1 MDNYYSP
8 TIVIG
13 MYLNRDGSSRPPHSL
28 DTYFEKVR
36 PDVSSEADAVTTWS
50 YAVDHYGRVM
60 RYITE
65 HYANEQD
72 AVNRFRELFLQNFN
86 YIKDISFDMRR
97 FVDILSNN
105 RIVERKEPV
114 FYEDEEPVLYGPQ
127 EPPPDAP

>member
-1 MDNYYSP
+1 
-8 TIVIG
+8 
-13 MYLNRDGSSRPPHSL
+13 MYLNRDGTSRPPHSL

-36 PDVSSEADAVTTWS
+36 FDVSSEADAVTNWS
-50 YAVDHYGRVM
+50 YGVNRYERVV

-86 YIKDISFDMRR
+86 NIKDISFDMRR

-105 RIVERKEPV
+105 RIVERKEPF
-114 FYEDEEPVLYGPQ
+114 FYEEVEEVEPEIDEPQ
-127 EPPPDAP
+127 EPPPDEPMPEEDAPD